1 MNINR
6 CSTYERCSTFTSS
19 LACPVEFIFHQS
31 HINFIFSDSTGG
43 EKGADG
49 GCGRTPVP
57 AELSQLSVDT
67 LIPAQQAPEASAL

>member
-1 MNINR
+1 M
-6 CSTYERCSTFTSS
+6 
-19 LACPVEFIFHQS
+19 
-31 HINFIFSDSTGG
+31 GG
-43 EKGADG
+43 ERGVDG